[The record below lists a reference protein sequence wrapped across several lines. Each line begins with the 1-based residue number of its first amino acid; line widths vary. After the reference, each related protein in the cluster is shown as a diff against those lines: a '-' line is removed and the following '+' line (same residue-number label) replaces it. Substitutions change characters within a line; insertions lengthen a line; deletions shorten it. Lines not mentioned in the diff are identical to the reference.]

1 MKKII
6 GTVSNLNGCNVKVK
20 YVMDFYNK
28 KYGKRLKRFSS
39 LMAHS
44 DMELVVGD
52 SVVLESCAPISKT
65 KKYKVVSRKVAS

>member
-6 GTVSNLNGCNVKVK
+6 GSVLSLNDCNVKIK

-28 KYGKRLKRFSS
+28 KYGKKLKRFNF

-44 DMELVVGD
+44 DMDLTVGD
-52 SVVLESCAPISKT
+52 FVVLESCSPISKT
-65 KKYKVVSRKVAS
+65 KKYKVVSRKVSS